1 MVVGEVAST
10 VDLLVVGG
18 GPGGYAAA
26 LHGARLGRSVTLVE
40 REAVGGTCLNVGCI
54 PSKALIEVADAHTVG
69 QRVRSWGLETT
80 STVDM
85 TGVRAHLSDL
95 VAGLTDGVRGLL
107 AQAGVVTVEGHARF
121 TRPGRVSVERGD
133 ALELLDY
140 RDAVV
145 ATGSRPIGLTEVP
158 IDGDRIVE
166 SADLLFSD
174 SLPERLVLVGG
185 GYVGVELGCAFAKLG
200 SEVTIVEA
208 ADRILPGFDART
220 SRQVATGL
228 RDLGIGLCVGHYA
241 VGLDDHGLRIQPAD
255 PEAGSD
261 GSDLVTLPADRICV
275 VVGRRPNSD
284 TVAIERA
291 GADVGADGLVVVDPT
306 RRAADHLYAV
316 GDLTAGPALAHKAT
330 AEAEVAVD
338 AACGRPAAFDPTAIP
353 LVVFSDPQVLSV
365 GLDRDAA
372 AAAGMDPTVAR
383 FPLGASGRAR
393 TQGRTEGTVT
403 MVADAYGTV
412 VGVQAVGA
420 HVAELAGEAA
430 LAVETAATV
439 EDLAGTI
446 HAHPTLGEALMEAA
460 LGLAGRPVHGR

>member
-1 MVVGEVAST
+1 MVVGEVATT

-54 PSKALIEVADAHTVG
+54 PSKALIEVADAHALG
-69 QRVRSWGLETT
+69 ARVRSWGLETT
-80 STVDM
+80 SSVDM
-85 TGVRAHLSDL
+85 AGVRGHLTQV
-95 VAGLTDGVRGLL
+95 VADLTDGVRGLL
-107 AQAGVVTVEGHARF
+107 AQADVTMVAGHARF
-121 TRPGRVSVERGD
+121 TRPGRVSVEHGD
-133 ALELLDY
+133 TMEFLDY
-140 RDAVV
+140 RDAIV
-145 ATGSRPIGLTEVP
+145 ATGSRPIELPDVP
-158 IDGDRIVE
+158 VDGDRVVD

-174 SLPERLVLVGG
+174 ELPERLVLVGG

-208 ADRILPGFDART
+208 TDRILPGFDTRT
-220 SRQVATGL
+220 SRQVERGL
-228 RDLGIGLCVGHYA
+228 RDLGIGLCVGHRA
-241 VGLDDHGLRIQPAD
+241 IGLDDHGLVTAAAPA
-255 PEAGSD
+255 AGVD
-261 GSDLVTLPADRICV
+261 RAEPVTLPADRICV

-284 TVAIERA
+284 TVAIDRA
-291 GADVGADGLVVVDPT
+291 GATVDGSGLVAVDRT
-306 RRAADHLYAV
+306 RRAAEHLYAI

-330 AEAEVAVD
+330 AEAEVAAD
-338 AACGRPAAFDPTAIP
+338 TACGRPAAFDPAAIP
-353 LVVFSDPQVLSV
+353 LIVFGDPQVLSV

-372 AAAGMDPTVAR
+372 VASGLEPSVAR

-393 TQGRTEGTVT
+393 TQGRPEGTVT
-403 MVADAYGTV
+403 VVADAEGTV

-446 HAHPTLGEALMEAA
+446 HAHPTLGEAIMEAA
-460 LGLAGRPVHGR
+460 LGLAGRPVHAH